1 MILSGKMLHASYI
14 GCRHIL
20 ILGDVAMIYLF
31 NVTISYSRFVM
42 YSVCF
47 SIPVQSCIAVS

>member
-1 MILSGKMLHASYI
+1 MLAI
-14 GCRHIL
+14 DCRHIL

-47 SIPVQSCIAVS
+47 SIPVQSSIAVS